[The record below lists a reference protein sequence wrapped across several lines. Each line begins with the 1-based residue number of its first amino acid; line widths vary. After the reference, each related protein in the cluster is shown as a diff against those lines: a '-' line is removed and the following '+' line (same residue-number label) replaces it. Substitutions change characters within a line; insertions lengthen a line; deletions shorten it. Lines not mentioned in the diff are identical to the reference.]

1 MPRRTLALVA
11 ALAVAGLVA
20 GASPAGALTRTF
32 TLTMTGAE
40 EAPNPGDPD
49 GSGLARISV
58 DTRTDRICYVL
69 TASNIAP
76 TFGAHI
82 HIGNRGQAGPIV
94 VHLVPP
100 TNGRSAGCLT
110 DADADAIVANPAAY
124 YVNIHNQPFPGG
136 ALRAQL
142 A

>member
-20 GASPAGALTRTF
+20 GASPAGAQTRTF
-32 TLTMTGAE
+32 TVNMTGAE
-40 EAPNPGDPD
+40 EAPVPGDPD

-58 DTRTDRICYVL
+58 DTTTNRICYVL
-69 TASNIAP
+69 TARNVAP
-76 TFGAHI
+76 TFAAHI
-82 HIGNRGQAGPIV
+82 HIGPRGEAGPV
-94 VHLVPP
+94 VVPLEAP
-100 TNGRSAGCLT
+100 TTGRSAGCVT
-110 DADADAIVANPAAY
+110 DSDADAIAANPAAY

-136 ALRAQL
+136 AIRAQL